1 MTDEICGYEGTHDGS
16 PCQNA
21 VTGENGR
28 CYIPSHNAAADG
40 GDPDDVENPQ
50 GPPSKFDDVR
60 EDVLEAA
67 AKPIGK
73 EQVAHLAGIHKST
86 LYEWLDEDGERYK
99 PEFALEFK
107 EARAEAELKLN
118 SEGLYDEDTDT
129 TMVKWL
135 SAVVFGNTKTEKREV
150 DASHEHSGE
159 GGGPIEVTFHE
170 EVVETPWEPEDDSE

>member
-1 MTDEICGYEGTHDGS
+1 MTEDICGYEGTHDGS
-16 PCQNA
+16 PCQNTA
-21 VTGENGR
+21 TGENGR
-28 CYIPSHNAAADG
+28 CYIPTHNAAADG

-135 SAVVFGNTKTEKREV
+135 SAVVFDNTKTEKREL

-159 GGGPIEVTFHE
+159 GGGRIEVTFHE
-170 EVVETPWEPEDDSE
+170 EVVETPHSTED